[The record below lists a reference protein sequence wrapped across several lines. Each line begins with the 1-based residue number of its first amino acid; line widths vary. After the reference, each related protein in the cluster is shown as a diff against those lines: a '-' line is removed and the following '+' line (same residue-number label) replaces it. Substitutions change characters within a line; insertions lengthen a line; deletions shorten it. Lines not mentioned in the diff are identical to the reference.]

1 MTTAHLYALFL
12 AHPQVTTDTRH
23 CPKGSIF
30 FALRGAN
37 FNGNRFARQALEAG
51 CAYAV
56 IDDPAMADNEDK
68 RLVLVDDVLQALQA
82 LAAHHRKTL
91 GLPVLQIT
99 GTNGKTTTK
108 ELCAAVLQ
116 RKFNVLFT
124 EGNLNNHIGVPLTL
138 LRLTKEHEIAI
149 VETGANHPG
158 EIALLSQIA
167 DPDYG
172 LITNVGKAHLEGFGS
187 FEGVKRTKAELY
199 AYLRQKE
206 GGKIFLH
213 SDDADLVAMA
223 KGLEAFTYGAPD
235 SGADIEGAAVGDSAF
250 LQICWKGEDGHAV
263 EAKTQL
269 IGAYNAANALVAIAV
284 GRHFGLADAEIAQA
298 LADYTPSNNRSELK
312 RTATNEL
319 IVDAYNANPT
329 SMAAALDNFQ
339 RIGHGHKLAIIG
351 EMRELGQTSETE
363 HAAVVDRLVALGCE
377 AWLVGEHFAP
387 FANRFPWFADIDAL
401 KAHLTAHPVTN
412 RLILIKGSN
421 GTKLFQLPEVL

>member
-1 MTTAHLYALFL
+1 MTIAHIYALFL
-12 AHPQVTTDTRH
+12 AHPTVTTDTRH

-37 FNGNRFARQALEAG
+37 FNGNNFALQALEAG
-51 CAYAV
+51 CAYAI
-56 IDDPAMADNEDK
+56 IDDPKVADEADK
-68 RLVLVDDVLQALQA
+68 RLILVDDVLQTLQA
-82 LAAHHRKTL
+82 LATHHRKAL
-91 GLPVLQIT
+91 GLPVVQIT

-138 LRLTKEHEIAI
+138 LRLTQEHEIAI
-149 VETGANHPG
+149 VETGANHIG

-199 AYLRQKE
+199 AYLRQKQ
-206 GGKIFLH
+206 GGQIFLH

-223 KGLEAFTYGAPD
+223 KGIDAFTYGAPE
-235 SGADIEGAAVGDSAF
+235 SGANVEGVAVGESAF
-250 LQICWKGEDGHAV
+250 LEICWKGEDGSAV
-263 EAKTQL
+263 EASTKL
-269 IGAYNAANALVAIAV
+269 IGAYNAANALAAIAV
-284 GRHFGLADAEIAQA
+284 GRRFGLADAEIAQA
-298 LADYTPSNNRSELK
+298 LEDYTPSNNRSELK
-312 RTATNEL
+312 RTATNDL

-339 RIGHGHKLAIIG
+339 RIGEGNKLAIIG
-351 EMRELGQTSETE
+351 EMRELGQVSEAE
-363 HAAVVDRLVALGCE
+363 HTAVVDRLAALGCE
-377 AWLVGEHFAP
+377 AWLVGENFAP
-387 FANRFPWFADIDAL
+387 FANRFPWFANIDAL
-401 KAHLTAHPVTN
+401 KAHLSAHPVTN